1 MVNQRDST
9 KVKKPNITFM
19 VLPHNSSRNIFRLS
33 LPYWLATALAAFLI
47 SLLLVIAGF
56 FIYSTLITTR
66 LIQYYAIKAE
76 NKRQSNQLKVFIT
89 KIKELETGVRE
100 LEERDQ
106 ELREM
111 LGLQK
116 KHKEKF
122 SGQSSI
128 NTPEELDQVIANLNA
143 RVKTKKAE
151 YNGFKDVAVAVRFRY
166 DLLPSIWPVIGNI
179 QSPYGWRIHP
189 FTGGMELHK
198 GIDIPGWVGQPI
210 RAAADGTVV
219 YADWARGY
227 GNALIVDHHNGYST
241 LYGHCSH
248 LLVKRWEKVYKGQVI
263 ASVGDTGLATG
274 PHLHYEVKQKKTPV
288 NPVNFLDLNIRS
300 AQNF

>member
-1 MVNQRDST
+1 MVNQRDSA
-9 KVKKPNITFM
+9 KEKKPNITFM
-19 VLPHNSSRNIFRLS
+19 VLPHNSGKNIFRFS
-33 LPYWLATALAAFLI
+33 LPYWLAAILVTILIALF
-47 SLLLVIAGF
+47 LVIAGF
-56 FIYSTLITTR
+56 FIYSTSITTR

-116 KHKEKF
+116 RHKEKF

-128 NTPEELDQVIANLNA
+128 QTPDELDQLIADLNSY
-143 RVKTKKAE
+143 VKTKKAE
-151 YNGFKDVAVAVRFRY
+151 YNQFKDVAVAVRFRY
-166 DLLPSIWPVIGNI
+166 DSLPSIWPCIGAV
-179 QSPYGWRIHP
+179 QSQYGWRLHP

-198 GIDIPGWVGQPI
+198 GIDIPGWLGQPI
-210 RAAADGTVV
+210 RAAADGMVV
-219 YADWARGY
+219 YADWAKGY
-227 GNALIVDHHNGYST
+227 GNALIVDHKNGYST

-248 LLVKRWEKVYKGQVI
+248 LLVSKWEHVQKGQVI
-263 ASVGDTGLATG
+263 GTVGDTGLATG
-274 PHLHYEVKQKKTPV
+274 PHLHYEVQFKQSPV
-288 NPVNFLDLNIRS
+288 NPTNYLDLNIRS

>member
-1 MVNQRDST
+1 
-9 KVKKPNITFM
+9 M

-33 LPYWLATALAAFLI
+33 LPYWLAAILSGLLIALFLI
-47 SLLLVIAGF
+47 ISGF
-56 FIYSTLITTR
+56 FIYSATITSR

-122 SGQSSI
+122 NGQSSI
-128 NTPEELDQVIANLNA
+128 NTPEELDQVIANLHNK
-143 RVKTKKAE
+143 VKLKKDE
-151 YNGFKDVAVAVRFRY
+151 YDQFKDVAVAVRFRY
-166 DLLPSIWPVIGNI
+166 DSLPSIWPVIGAV
-179 QSPYGWRIHP
+179 QSKFGWRLHP
-189 FTGGMELHK
+189 FRGAMELHK
-198 GIDIPGWVGQPI
+198 GIDIPGWMGQPI

-219 YADWARGY
+219 YADWAKGY
-227 GNALIVDHHNGYST
+227 GNALIINHKNGYST
-241 LYGHCSH
+241 LYGHCAN
-248 LLVKRWEKVYKGQVI
+248 LLVKRWEYVRKGQVI
-263 ASVGDTGLATG
+263 ATVGDTGLATG
-274 PHLHYEVKQKKTPV
+274 PHLHYEVKQKESPV
-288 NPVNFLDLNIRS
+288 NPVNYLDLNIRS